1 MHKLIFCKKIII
13 SFLIVLLIINIQK
26 NIKNENFISNE
37 LIISY
42 DDNCEFYINKIEPFL
57 IPEINNKKVII
68 KNVKNPDILLR
79 SHFCTKNKIINKN
92 KIKNIITVSGETYDI
107 KEDKANINFKTK
119 ITNKPKDIWFP
130 YILFHIEKET
140 LNKLQ
145 NKNKFKPINN
155 RKNSLLYINSNC
167 VKKRDNF
174 FRLYQKISGNKGIA
188 VGKCQ
193 NNYKSNLK
201 RKKFNLNGG
210 NFQDYK
216 FIIAMENS
224 SVKGYCTEK
233 ILNAYLNGSIPI
245 YWGCSDTVSMFF
257 NPDTYIDLK
266 NFKTDEDCIKYILE
280 LEKDKKKMY
289 KMQNT
294 NIFKNGIIHPMLNY
308 RDIKSEYNIAVR
320 QQLKKKLFL

>member
-1 MHKLIFCKKIII
+1 MHKVISCKKIII
-13 SFLIVLLIINIQK
+13 CLFIVLLLINIQK
-26 NIKNENFISNE
+26 NIKNEHFISNE

-42 DDNCEFYINKIEPFL
+42 DDNCDFYMNKIQPFL
-57 IPEINNKKVII
+57 IPKINNKKVII

-79 SHFCTKNKIINKN
+79 SHFCNKNKIINKS
-92 KIKNIITVSGETYDI
+92 KVKNIITVSGETYDI

-130 YILFHIEKET
+130 YILFHIEEEI

-155 RKNSLLYINSNC
+155 RKKSLLYINSNC

-174 FRLYQKISGNKGIA
+174 FKLYQKISGNKGIA
-188 VGKCQ
+188 AGKCQ
-193 NNYKSNLK
+193 NNYKSNIK
-201 RKKFNLNGG
+201 RKNFNLNGG

-308 RDIKSEYNIAVR
+308 RDIKSKYNIAVR
-320 QQLKKKLFL
+320 QQLKKQLFL